1 MSSDRKLKVR
11 VWSEHTARRQYYP
24 DDINGAV
31 AEGLRGDPDLEV
43 VTAELVDEGDGVPEE
58 ALAETD
64 VLVWWGHQLHR
75 YVEDSAVDRIVDH
88 VRRRGMGFL
97 ALHSSHM
104 SKPFTRL
111 VGASGSIGGVALDGG
126 REDISIEAPDHPV
139 ARGVGRLVLEKEE
152 SYDEP
157 FDCGEPDVVVF
168 SSSFDN
174 GQRFRSGLAYTVG
187 AGRVFYFRPG
197 HETYPELFNGQVRQ
211 IIRNAVHW
219 LAGDDR

>member
-1 MSSDRKLKVR
+1 MPADGKLRVR
-11 VWSEHTARRQYYP
+11 VWSEHTARRRYYP
-24 DDINGAV
+24 QDINGAV
-31 AEGLRGDPDLEV
+31 ADGLREDPELEV
-43 VTAELVDEGDGVPEE
+43 VTAELVDDGDGVPEE

-75 YVEDSAVDRIVDH
+75 YVDDAAVDRVVQH
-88 VRRRGMGFL
+88 VRDRGMGFL

-111 VGASGSIGGVALDGG
+111 VDGSGSIGGVAVDGG
-126 REDISIEAPDHPV
+126 REHLSVDAPEHPV
-139 ARGVGRLVLEKEE
+139 ARGVEPMVLDKEE

-157 FDCGEPDVVVF
+157 FDCGKPETVVF
-168 SSSFDN
+168 TSSFDN

-197 HETYPELFNGQVRQ
+197 HETYPELFNPGVRR

-219 LAGDDR
+219 VAGQD